1 MPTPNIYSK
10 LQVYLSPFGNIF
22 LVLSLI
28 LVAVGILGFYLVPE
42 GGIEPEDS
50 WKIYVPMLLCWLA
63 AMLLWCIGVSRFQM
77 ESFIRKIPLLGKLH
91 KLMVSDSKPW
101 AEAMYLN
108 FILLL
113 LFVYLAGGFS
123 VFG

>member
-1 MPTPNIYSK
+1 MPTPSTYSR
-10 LQVYLSPFGNIF
+10 LQVYLSPFNNIF

-28 LVAVGILGFYLVPE
+28 LIIVGILGLYLVPE
-42 GGIEPEDS
+42 GAIQPEDS
-50 WKIYVPMLLCWLA
+50 WIIYVPMILCWLA
-63 AMLLWCIGVSRFQM
+63 AMLLWCISVSRFQM
-77 ESFIRKIPLLGKLH
+77 KSFIRKIPLLGKLH

-108 FILLL
+108 FTLVL
-113 LFVYLAGGFS
+113 LFVFLAGGFS